1 MKKIEKN
8 LYKLFDFQKY
18 ENNKDLEEI
27 IRRVLEKYETK
38 EKRD

>member
-1 MKKIEKN
+1 MKNIEKY

-18 ENNKDLEEI
+18 EKNKNLEEI
-27 IRRVLEKYETK
+27 IKKVLEKYEDK

>member
-1 MKKIEKN
+1 MKNIEKN
-8 LYKLFDFQKY
+8 LYKLFDSQKY

-27 IRRVLEKYETK
+27 IRKVLEKYETK

>member
-1 MKKIEKN
+1 MKNIEKN

-27 IRRVLEKYETK
+27 IRKVLEKYETK